1 MNLYVIG
8 NGFDID
14 HHIASAYTN
23 FKESLADSDD
33 DNAKLLLE
41 IIETAHQENQE
52 NLWKDLEES
61 IGRLDLDYVV
71 KKSDK
76 YINPAITFSTSFS
89 CFFKKWI
96 EKLKN
101 DKISEA
107 TPKKDLKYL
116 FNKNEDIFLSLNYT
130 PTLEMLYNINKNN
143 IKYIHVVKDGVGYE
157 FGHKKVENIHSIGHS
172 AFGFNNYLK
181 HQLIKDTSRIYKDN
195 QNWFED
201 LSDKKIE
208 NIYFYGFSFADIDL
222 IYIKGIFNNI
232 NKNELENIYLYNYK
246 TQKEQEYEEQKSIL
260 NSLIYEAEL
269 NKKVKRFLIL
279 ED

>member
-1 MNLYVIG
+1 M
-8 NGFDID
+8 
-14 HHIASAYTN
+14 
-23 FKESLADSDD
+23 
-33 DNAKLLLE
+33 LE
-41 IIETAHQENQE
+41 IIEIAHQENQE

-89 CFFKKWI
+89 FFFKKWI

-143 IKYIHVVKDGVGYE
+143 IK
-157 FGHKKVENIHSIGHS
+157 
-172 AFGFNNYLK
+172 
-181 HQLIKDTSRIYKDN
+181 
-195 QNWFED
+195 
-201 LSDKKIE
+201 
-208 NIYFYGFSFADIDL
+208 
-222 IYIKGIFNNI
+222 
-232 NKNELENIYLYNYK
+232 
-246 TQKEQEYEEQKSIL
+246 
-260 NSLIYEAEL
+260 
-269 NKKVKRFLIL
+269 
-279 ED
+279 